1 MLTTVE
7 KLIFALLVLSTLV
20 AFFHPVIR
28 RLQIIR
34 QGRPLFRR
42 DNLACRVFRM
52 LSLVLLQRC
61 SLRNERVA
69 TGLVH
74 AGLFY
79 AALTFDTMTVN
90 HTFEGFIANF
100 SLFGHGGFAAAV
112 SFLIDV
118 MALIVLFATVYLGL
132 RRFILRP
139 QALRTSAAD
148 SAVIYFF
155 LAATTLSYLFFEAS
169 QIAAFPELPRL
180 SFLGPPLSRF
190 LFGGAGGNIGFQVIA
205 RVSWWVHLIIVYA
218 FIAYVPHSKYF
229 HMFAGPVNLIFK
241 RKESPAEIEP
251 VDLEKAEIYGVEKVT
266 DLTWK
271 DLLDT
276 FACIECGRCQDVCPA
291 FASGKPLS
299 PKMIIY
305 NLERHL
311 LHSYRQLRQGERKE
325 LPKLVPAI
333 ITPDEIW
340 TCTTC
345 GACMHVC
352 PMEIEHLPKVF
363 GLRQSQ
369 VLMESQFPAELNSFF
384 RNLETNANPWGIG
397 FARRAE
403 WAEKEDVPRAAELNE
418 VDLLLFVGC
427 AGSFDEVGQA
437 ITRSLVR
444 LLRQAGINFAI
455 LGEEEKCCGDAARRL
470 GNEYLFQLLA
480 RQNLQL
486 FAKYRVRR
494 ILVFCPHGYHTLKYE
509 YPRLIPIFTDLS
521 SSEREFLTTIE
532 VLSHLELLNFL
543 VKDGKLHFKES
554 AQIITLHDSC
564 YFGRHHQLTSEPR
577 VLLKSVAGV
586 KIKELRQHGEHSFC
600 CGAGGG
606 LMWTEEKI
614 GERINRVRSRQV
626 AQSGAEK
633 VITTCPFC
641 LTMIRDGLKDLG
653 EENLRAVEISQFLAS
668 NLP

>member
-1 MLTTVE
+1 MLSTTE
-7 KLIFALLVLSTLV
+7 KLIFALILLGTLV

-28 RLQIIR
+28 RIQIIGR
-34 QGRPLFRR
+34 GRPLPRS
-42 DNLACRVFRM
+42 DNLGRRIVRM
-52 LSLVLLQRC
+52 LNRVLLQRC
-61 SLRNERVA
+61 ALRNERVV

-90 HTFEGFIANF
+90 HTFEGFVANF
-100 SLFGHGGFAAAV
+100 SLFGHGPAGAAV
-112 SFLIDV
+112 SFLIDI
-118 MALIVLFATVYLGL
+118 MALVVLFATIYLGI
-132 RRFILRP
+132 RRFVSRP
-139 QALRTSAAD
+139 AALRTSAAD
-148 SAVIYFF
+148 SAIIYFF

-169 QIAAFPELPRL
+169 QVAAFPKVHRL

-190 LFGGAGGNIGFQVIA
+190 LFGGAGDSLQLQATA
-205 RVSWWVHLIIVYA
+205 RLAWWVHLIIVYA

-229 HMFAGPVNLIFK
+229 HMFAGPANLIFK
-241 RKESPAEIEP
+241 RKESPAEIQP
-251 VDLEKAEIYGVEKVT
+251 LDLEKTEIYGVEKAA

-271 DLLDT
+271 DSLDA

-291 FASGKPLS
+291 FATGKPLS

-311 LHSYRQLRQGERKE
+311 LRSYRQLRRGERGE
-325 LPKLVPAI
+325 LPNLVPGI
-333 ITPDEIW
+333 IAPDEIW

-352 PMEIEHLPKVF
+352 PVEIEHLPKVF

-384 RNLETNANPWGIG
+384 RNLETNGNPWGIG

-403 WAEKEDVPRAAELNE
+403 WAEKENIPLAAELNE
-418 VDLLLFVGC
+418 VELLLFVGC
-427 AGSFDEVGQA
+427 AGSFDETGQA
-437 ITRSLVR
+437 VARSLVR
-444 LLRQAGINFAI
+444 LLRQAGIKFAI

-480 RQNLQL
+480 RQNLEL
-486 FAKYRVRR
+486 LAKYRVRR

-509 YPRLIPIFTDLS
+509 YPRLLHLFTDLPA
-521 SSEREFLTTIE
+521 SEREFLQTIE
-532 VLSHLELLNFL
+532 VVSHLELFNSL
-543 VKDGKLHFKES
+543 VKEKKLRFKES
-554 AQIITLHDSC
+554 AEVVTLHDSC

-577 VLLKSVAGV
+577 KLLKSVPGV
-586 KIKELRQHGEHSFC
+586 KIRELRQHGEHSFC

-614 GERINRVRSRQV
+614 GERINRVRSREV
-626 AQSGAEK
+626 ARSGAAK
-633 VITTCPFC
+633 AITTCPFC

-653 EENLRAVEISQFLAS
+653 EEDLQVVEISQFLAS
-668 NLP
+668 NLS